1 MKSLSSVSVV
11 SMFSC
16 WHLSPIQW
24 SLSSFIL
31 PVFLVPFFP
40 PLSSVYTFTPWT
52 VFCFLHQAFIPTSS
66 CFLLLQA
73 SNMTCPGY
81 EWFLS
86 RCPLSSDVVY
96 SGGAHTCISR
106 QGWLWLS
113 CPLALTVESGRV
125 RQQKRG
131 WAERSGRLQ
140 EKWGIK
146 DERKQKRRDMW

>member
-31 PVFLVPFFP
+31 PVFLLPFFP
-40 PLSSVYTFTPWT
+40 PLSSVYIYTPWT
-52 VFCFLHQAFIPTSS
+52 VFFFLRQAFIPAFS
-66 CFLLLQA
+66 CSLLLQA
-73 SNMTCPGY
+73 SNMTCPCY
-81 EWFLS
+81 EWCLS

-113 CPLALTVESGRV
+113 CPLALKVESGRV

-131 WAERSGRLQ
+131 WAERSGRLRGMRDQ
-140 EKWGIK
+140 RWEKK
-146 DERKQKRRDMW
+146 EEKR